1 MNCPNCNS
9 PMQDGSEF
17 CSTCGA
23 KMSVLQ
29 RTPVS
34 QQKFTAGPSL
44 SEQNFTTDST
54 RSQQNFTT
62 TSASASRQEFTNQS
76 MSAPRQQL
84 EETEF
89 CPYCN
94 AVIESGNTFCMS
106 CGADLSASAQNHT
119 QYAPKQ
125 PSTHS
130 SAQPANNGKI
140 CGKGVASL
148 VLSLVSL
155 LFVFTCASIL
165 VSSVCGILGIVFGAL
180 GMKQARAQNLSGRGL
195 AIAGL
200 VIGIIAISF
209 ACLYGFLV
217 FLGAVALLM

>member
-1 MNCPNCNS
+1 MNCPNCNA
-9 PMQDGSEF
+9 PIQDGNEF
-17 CSTCGA
+17 CATCGT
-23 KMSVLQ
+23 KLSVLQ

-44 SEQNFTTDST
+44 S
-54 RSQQNFTT
+54 QQNFTT
-62 TSASASRQEFTNQS
+62 EPTRSEQNFSTESSSASRQEFANQS
-76 MSAPRQQL
+76 MSAPRQQF
-84 EETEF
+84 EETNF

-106 CGADLSASAQNHT
+106 CGADLSAPAQNRT
-119 QYAPKQ
+119 QYAPTRS
-125 PSTHS
+125 PINS
-130 SAQPANNGKI
+130 SAPAANSGNF

-155 LFVFTCASIL
+155 FFAFSCASIFI
-165 VSSVCGILGIVFGAL
+165 SGICGILGIVFGAL

-200 VIGIIAISF
+200 VIGIISTVF
-209 ACLYGFLV
+209 SCLYGFLL
-217 FLGAVALLM
+217 FIGAVAYLM